1 MKIRTL
7 AASVV
12 LALAAAGCTDRATDP
27 LGVAPGPPRLDNRLS
42 SVSIKDPAYAA
53 LATNGDWTAAIRAA
67 VAAARV
73 VYFPADSYAVSDS
86 IRLPAGTRL
95 YGDGAGSLIHQK
107 VNRPLF
113 KATGSSSAFVD
124 SLTVDHLRFRGT
136 SGYFALD
143 FRTVRHVTVT
153 DNVANVIGLIHVSTH
168 LPINVNDGTP
178 DPAATAGLTSESQL
192 SRWITILRNRATG
205 TYVVGSH
212 PNSIPF
218 GIYIEYAADGT
229 ISHNVV
235 RNYQHGIEWLGG
247 DANPA
252 RGGALENPRWLRR
265 FVIQYDSVF
274 NTEGGIWGGMAE
286 DVTVSHNYVETCADV
301 CLDAEGSTRVTF
313 SHNVAKD
320 AGGAV
325 LAAFYYSRDVTF
337 EHNDVRSA
345 GVPGQPERM
354 LFRLQN
360 GTEKTDSILVT
371 VRNNTFTWT
380 GTGVGEIVKESSRM
394 LVLEGNT
401 VTNAVLK
408 LDPGNNGGG
417 VRVLRNRITFD
428 RSTGGQP
435 AIRLGHNYACWEAY
449 PLGCKVEVRG
459 NHISTGVAQD
469 TAKGILYWAKG
480 PAVDSTVRIVSDTV
494 VGFGRWL
501 KIYGDAATQVAFTVT
516 NNVYAGVTSG
526 AIELGGVVVPTITQ
540 SGNMPLPAM
549 TATISGPFRV
559 PAWETRLW
567 VAGSNHGAAPLSY
580 QWYVNNVLQPGATS
594 QEFEY
599 TAGSTDFTVRVV
611 VTDAHLRSASATKPV
626 TVCTDCDA

>member
-1 MKIRTL
+1 MSRIHPSD
-7 AASVV
+7 ASDGHFVDWRV
-12 LALAAAGCTDRATDP
+12 ANARQSTYGGRHAAG
-27 LGVAPGPPRLDNRLS
+27 LAPPMPRL
-42 SVSIKDPAYAA
+42 VPA
-53 LATNGDWTAAIRAA
+53 I
-67 VAAARV
+67 
-73 VYFPADSYAVSDS
+73 P
-86 IRLPAGTRL
+86 
-95 YGDGAGSLIHQK
+95 SL
-107 VNRPLF
+107 V
-113 KATGSSSAFVD
+113 
-124 SLTVDHLRFRGT
+124 
-136 SGYFALD
+136 
-143 FRTVRHVTVT
+143 
-153 DNVANVIGLIHVSTH
+153 
-168 LPINVNDGTP
+168 P
-178 DPAATAGLTSESQL
+178 DPWLAGDDPSYRCDAAGRRSPPLLPHGPA
-192 SRWITILRNRATG
+192 SRRA
-205 TYVVGSH
+205 
-212 PNSIPF
+212 
-218 GIYIEYAADGT
+218 E
-229 ISHNVV
+229 
-235 RNYQHGIEWLGG
+235 
-247 DANPA
+247 
-252 RGGALENPRWLRR
+252 
-265 FVIQYDSVF
+265 
-274 NTEGGIWGGMAE
+274 
-286 DVTVSHNYVETCADV
+286 
-301 CLDAEGSTRVTF
+301 
-313 SHNVAKD
+313 K
-320 AGGAV
+320 
-325 LAAFYYSRDVTF
+325 
-337 EHNDVRSA
+337 
-345 GVPGQPERM
+345 
-354 LFRLQN
+354 RL
-360 GTEKTDSILVT
+360 LVT